1 MKRTRSSSKLPTS
14 LIFRGSLLFFYFSW
28 CYFPKQLGANYHAD
42 SVNPLVGWEALLV
55 GDMPRLNHQN
65 ETSNHLTPLL
75 EKKKINQKKVDKKTA
90 HISSRSWQKKAGLP
104 HLFTK
109 RVKQKYQVRHPPMQV
124 VQKLEEEN
132 FLYDF
137 HLVQAYP

>member
-55 GDMPRLNHQN
+55 GYMPRLNHQN

-90 HISSRSWQKKAGLP
+90 HISSRSWQKKNWSATSVHKEGQTKISSEAPPHAGGAKVGRGEFP
-104 HLFTK
+104 
-109 RVKQKYQVRHPPMQV
+109 V
-124 VQKLEEEN
+124 
-132 FLYDF
+132 
-137 HLVQAYP
+137 

>member
-55 GDMPRLNHQN
+55 GYMPRLNHQN

-75 EKKKINQKKVDKKTA
+75 EKKKSTRKKLTKKQHTFLVGAGRKKT
-90 HISSRSWQKKAGLP
+90 GVP